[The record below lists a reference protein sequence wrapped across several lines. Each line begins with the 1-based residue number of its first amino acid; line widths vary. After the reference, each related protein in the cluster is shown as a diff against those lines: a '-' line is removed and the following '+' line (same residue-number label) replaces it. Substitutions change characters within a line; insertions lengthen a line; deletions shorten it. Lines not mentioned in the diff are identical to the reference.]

1 MGRLGVPAH
10 EVRDLCEQAHAGGV
24 LSGLMSHFATAD
36 EADTSFFEQQ
46 LGRFA
51 KLTAELKE
59 QYPGLLCHTANSAA
73 TLRGPR
79 AHFDMVRTGIAMYGL
94 APANDDPFK
103 DGLRPAMKFVSYVA
117 GVREAV
123 PGDSVG
129 YGRTWY
135 AVELTRIGIV
145 PVGYADGVRRALGNR
160 GEVLVAGT
168 ALSHRRQDQ
177 HGPDDRQASR
187 RLGRG
192 GRRGRAVRR
201 RRRRRG
207 RRLRRRL
214 DGARGPAPGRPR
226 DAAHPLRGDG
236 ADARHHQLR
245 GRLRRG
251 AAGGAP
257 LPRRDPRVLTPVTAR
272 YAATLPTP
280 DEVTRAALAALG
292 PGEAGWLVGGC
303 LRDELLGRRVRD
315 IDIVVD
321 GRQEALARGL
331 ADRFEGAV
339 YATSDLFGGWRVVV
353 GDLHI
358 DVAAVRGGPPGGP
371 PDPETRA
378 VRLEADLR
386 ARDVTVDALARP
398 LDGDDLVDPLSGLDD
413 LAAGRLRLCS
423 PASLDDDPLRV
434 LRLARLARVFDLVP
448 DAAATEA
455 AFRAAPGLAR
465 VSGERIRD
473 ELCALL
479 GTRAAPVALR
489 DLAVWGALAVVL
501 PEVDRL
507 RGVEQN
513 PYHHLD
519 VFEHTLEA
527 LTYVVGVVAQLGGR
541 RFLTTPAEAGLPGV
555 EPLVPVSWAVLLHDI
570 GKPVVRVVDEQGR
583 VIFWHHDE
591 TGRQMCADIGRRFNM
606 SNRFVEYVGTLV
618 RQHLRLGFL
627 TREQPLTRRALARYR
642 RDVSP
647 WVFESVVVSLC
658 DRLATRG
665 EKTSLTSM
673 ARHYRLARTVWTAVS
688 KAPAPQLLSGDD
700 VMALLG
706 IEPGPAVGQALDA
719 LEEEVEAG
727 EVTDADGARAFLQEW
742 WERDEGDAGED
753 DAGAGDGGEAADA

>member
-1 MGRLGVPAH
+1 M
-10 EVRDLCEQAHAGGV
+10 
-24 LSGLMSHFATAD
+24 
-36 EADTSFFEQQ
+36 
-46 LGRFA
+46 
-51 KLTAELKE
+51 
-59 QYPGLLCHTANSAA
+59 
-73 TLRGPR
+73 
-79 AHFDMVRTGIAMYGL
+79 
-94 APANDDPFK
+94 
-103 DGLRPAMKFVSYVA
+103 
-117 GVREAV
+117 
-123 PGDSVG
+123 
-129 YGRTWY
+129 
-135 AVELTRIGIV
+135 
-145 PVGYADGVRRALGNR
+145 
-160 GEVLVAGT
+160 
-168 ALSHRRQDQ
+168 
-177 HGPDDRQASR
+177 
-187 RLGRG
+187 
-192 GRRGRAVRR
+192 
-201 RRRRRG
+201 
-207 RRLRRRL
+207 
-214 DGARGPAPGRPR
+214 
-226 DAAHPLRGDG
+226 
-236 ADARHHQLR
+236 
-245 GRLRRG
+245 
-251 AAGGAP
+251 
-257 LPRRDPRVLTPVTAR
+257 AR
-272 YAATLPTP
+272 YAVTPPSP

-321 GRQEALARGL
+321 GRQEALARAL
-331 ADRFEGAV
+331 ADRFDGSV

-371 PDPETRA
+371 PDPATRA

-398 LDGDDLVDPLSGLDD
+398 LDGDDIVDPLSGLSD

-455 AFRAAPGLAR
+455 AFRAAPGLSR
-465 VSGERIRD
+465 VSGERVRD

-489 DLAVWGALAVVL
+489 DLAVWGALAVIL

-541 RFLTTPAEAGLPGV
+541 RFLATPAEAGLPGV

-591 TGRQMCADIGRRFNM
+591 TGRQMCVDIGRRLNF
-606 SNRFVEYVGTLV
+606 SNRFVEYAGTLV

-673 ARHYRLARTVWTAVS
+673 ARHYRLARTVWTGVN
-688 KAPAPQLLSGDD
+688 KLPAPQLLSGDD
-700 VMALLG
+700 VMAILG
-706 IEPGPAVGQALDA
+706 VEPGPVVGRALDA
-719 LEEEVEAG
+719 LEEEVDAG
-727 EVTDADGARAFLQEW
+727 EVTDADGARAFLREW
-742 WERDEGDAGED
+742 WERRDEREADAEGQ
-753 DAGAGDGGEAADA
+753 GAGDDATAGPDVAAGSADA

>member
-1 MGRLGVPAH
+1 MA
-10 EVRDLCEQAHAGGV
+10 
-24 LSGLMSHFATAD
+24 
-36 EADTSFFEQQ
+36 
-46 LGRFA
+46 
-51 KLTAELKE
+51 
-59 QYPGLLCHTANSAA
+59 
-73 TLRGPR
+73 
-79 AHFDMVRTGIAMYGL
+79 
-94 APANDDPFK
+94 
-103 DGLRPAMKFVSYVA
+103 
-117 GVREAV
+117 
-123 PGDSVG
+123 
-129 YGRTWY
+129 
-135 AVELTRIGIV
+135 
-145 PVGYADGVRRALGNR
+145 
-160 GEVLVAGT
+160 
-168 ALSHRRQDQ
+168 
-177 HGPDDRQASR
+177 
-187 RLGRG
+187 
-192 GRRGRAVRR
+192 
-201 RRRRRG
+201 
-207 RRLRRRL
+207 
-214 DGARGPAPGRPR
+214 GARYGI
-226 DAAHPLRGDG
+226 
-236 ADARHHQLR
+236 
-245 GRLRRG
+245 
-251 AAGGAP
+251 
-257 LPRRDPRVLTPVTAR
+257 TP
-272 YAATLPTP
+272 PTP
-280 DEVTRAALAALG
+280 DEVTRAALAGLG

-321 GRQEALARGL
+321 GDPEVLARNL
-331 ADRFEGAV
+331 ADRLRGGV
-339 YATSDLFGGWRVVV
+339 YATSDVFGTWRVVI

-358 DVAAVRGGPPGGP
+358 DVATLRGGPPGGP
-371 PDPETRA
+371 PDPATRA

-386 ARDVTVDALARP
+386 GRDVTVDALARP
-398 LDGDDLVDPLSGLDD
+398 LDGHDLVDPLSGLDD

-434 LRLARLARVFDLVP
+434 LRLARLARAFELVP

-455 AFRAAPGLAR
+455 ALRAAPGLRR

-473 ELCALL
+473 ELSALL
-479 GTRAAPVALR
+479 ATRGAPVALR
-489 DLAVWGALAVVL
+489 DLAVWGALKVVL

-513 PYHHLD
+513 PYHHLE

-541 RFLTTPAEAGLPGV
+541 RFLASPAEAGLPGV

-591 TGRQMCADIGRRFNM
+591 TGRQMAAEIGRRFNF

-627 TREQPLTRRALARYR
+627 VREQPLTRRALARYR

-665 EKTSLTSM
+665 ERTSLTSM

-700 VMALLG
+700 VMELLG

-727 EVTDADGARAFLQEW
+727 EVTDAEGARAYLLAW
-742 WERDEGDAGED
+742 WKPDEAGDAARES
-753 DAGAGDGGEAADA
+753 DA